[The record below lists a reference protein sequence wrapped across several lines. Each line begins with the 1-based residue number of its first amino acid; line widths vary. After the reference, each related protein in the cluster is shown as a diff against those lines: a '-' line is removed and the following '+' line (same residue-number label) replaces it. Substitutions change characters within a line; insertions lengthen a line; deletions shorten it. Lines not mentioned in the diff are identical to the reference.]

1 MRVSSA
7 CHLDAHLAAE
17 GSTMIS
23 SSSSRRA
30 PQQPA
35 RDAAVQAGGSKAA
48 SEFHPGGAVRGVAQ
62 LAEQVVR
69 KGHAFERR
77 TRLELAMQ
85 VGRYI
90 PDLNDRHAMSML
102 AWGHMST

>member
-48 SEFHPGGAVRGVAQ
+48 SEFHPGWGGQGSGAARGAGSS
-62 LAEQVVR
+62 
-69 KGHAFERR
+69 KGTCLRAPHA
-77 TRLELAMQ
+77 
-85 VGRYI
+85 
-90 PDLNDRHAMSML
+90 P
-102 AWGHMST
+102 